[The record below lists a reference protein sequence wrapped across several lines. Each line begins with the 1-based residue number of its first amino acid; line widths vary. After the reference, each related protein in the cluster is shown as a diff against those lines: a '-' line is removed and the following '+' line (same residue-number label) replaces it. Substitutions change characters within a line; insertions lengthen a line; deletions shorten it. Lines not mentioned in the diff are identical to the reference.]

1 MESISVTTYRGFST
15 VNGETTLAQDMADIK
30 NGKYA
35 RLIIKIASLVIQG
48 KTEEANNVKKQL
60 PFRTLTANYRE
71 RRLAYGIIR
80 YNPVIT
86 LDLDE
91 LEEDR
96 LEAIRSLI
104 NNDPNTLGSFL
115 SPKRHGYKIFVFRQ
129 TEYACRLRAEL
140 LQGEIDYG
148 CLEEV
153 HSKLYNDAKQ
163 YYEALL
169 GTEID
174 GSGKDISR
182 GYFISYD
189 PEAYLNTTLQQQIE
203 PLAVHIIAPEK
214 GAKKQPVRKPAGIEV
229 CPRTAASP
237 LPEADPWEKLL
248 FSKAVTAVK
257 RSMKFKKGNRNNFL
271 FALGNKCYAKGLDEE
286 KAIGLAQKD
295 FGKDDLDVRTPLHN
309 AYIYTDKTTD
319 TTTRKEDKQPVINR
333 A

>member
-1 MESISVTTYRGFST
+1 MESISVITYRGFST

-148 CLEEV
+148 GLEEV

-189 PEAYLNTTLQQQIE
+189 PEAYLNTTLQLQIE

-214 GAKKQPVRKPAGIEV
+214 GAKNSR
-229 CPRTAASP
+229 
-237 LPEADPWEKLL
+237 
-248 FSKAVTAVK
+248 
-257 RSMKFKKGNRNNFL
+257 
-271 FALGNKCYAKGLDEE
+271 
-286 KAIGLAQKD
+286 
-295 FGKDDLDVRTPLHN
+295 
-309 AYIYTDKTTD
+309 
-319 TTTRKEDKQPVINR
+319 
-333 A
+333 

>member
-80 YNPVIT
+80 YNPIIT

-174 GSGKDISR
+174 GSGKNISR

-214 GAKKQPVRKPAGIEV
+214 GAKKQTGKKTCRHRGVSPHRSFSPA
-229 CPRTAASP
+229 
-237 LPEADPWEKLL
+237 
-248 FSKAVTAVK
+248 
-257 RSMKFKKGNRNNFL
+257 RSR
-271 FALGNKCYAKGLDEE
+271 ALGETAILQSGDRRKTQHEIQKG
-286 KAIGLAQKD
+286 K
-295 FGKDDLDVRTPLHN
+295 P
-309 AYIYTDKTTD
+309 
-319 TTTRKEDKQPVINR
+319 
-333 A
+333 

>member
-1 MESISVTTYRGFST
+1 MESNFSNHLSWFQHRQRRDDT
-15 VNGETTLAQDMADIK
+15 RAGHGGHQERQICQTNHQNCLPRDT
-30 NGKYA
+30 
-35 RLIIKIASLVIQG
+35 G

-80 YNPVIT
+80 YNPIIT

-174 GSGKDISR
+174 GSGKNISR

-189 PEAYLNTTLQQQIE
+189 PEAI
-203 PLAVHIIAPEK
+203 
-214 GAKKQPVRKPAGIEV
+214 
-229 CPRTAASP
+229 
-237 LPEADPWEKLL
+237 
-248 FSKAVTAVK
+248 
-257 RSMKFKKGNRNNFL
+257 
-271 FALGNKCYAKGLDEE
+271 
-286 KAIGLAQKD
+286 
-295 FGKDDLDVRTPLHN
+295 
-309 AYIYTDKTTD
+309 
-319 TTTRKEDKQPVINR
+319 
-333 A
+333 

>member
-48 KTEEANNVKKQL
+48 TEEANNVKKQL

-80 YNPVIT
+80 YNPIIT

-169 GTEID
+169 GTDIAATNRTI
-174 GSGKDISR
+174 GSPHHRSR
-182 GYFISYD
+182 
-189 PEAYLNTTLQQQIE
+189 
-203 PLAVHIIAPEK
+203 
-214 GAKKQPVRKPAGIEV
+214 
-229 CPRTAASP
+229 
-237 LPEADPWEKLL
+237 
-248 FSKAVTAVK
+248 K
-257 RSMKFKKGNRNNFL
+257 RSEKTAGKKTCRHRGVSPHRSFSPARSR
-271 FALGNKCYAKGLDEE
+271 ALGETAILQSGDRRKTQHEIQKG
-286 KAIGLAQKD
+286 K
-295 FGKDDLDVRTPLHN
+295 P
-309 AYIYTDKTTD
+309 
-319 TTTRKEDKQPVINR
+319 
-333 A
+333 